1 MMYIRIVKG
10 KKIMGRHTVYGLL
23 ILFLFL
29 GCQSVSQKKKRVIAF
44 SQCIGNDAWRQ
55 TMLEEMKRELSFNPD
70 IEFLYRDAHG
80 NNALQIDQIRE
91 LAKADIDLL
100 IVSPNEAEPLTP
112 IVDSVYQLH
121 IPVIVTDRKTSS
133 GQYNAYVGAD
143 NLAIGKLAGQ
153 YSQTVLQ
160 GKGKVGLVTGLSGT
174 SASIERE
181 KGFKQSILAASDM
194 QINGI
199 IHGGWEK
206 NTAYVETRK
215 HISQM
220 AQSDVIFTFNDQMA
234 MGVKKALDEAQSKK
248 DIKIIGVDALPGP
261 GNGLEQIMQGH
272 MYASMLYPTG
282 GTEAIRI
289 ALAIINN
296 QPYKRENILAT
307 SVIDK
312 TNAELLALQSHKIQQ
327 QQIDIDKRQ
336 EFITEQNRIYQNQKS
351 VLNVLVVSLV
361 LAVVFGGVSVIVIKS
376 NWEKNKHLEIK
387 NGEILS
393 QQKQIVEMN
402 SQIQQAAEIKNNFFT
417 NISHEFKT
425 PLTLILAPIE
435 DLETRKDL
443 ADDIKDQ
450 LSRVKRSAK
459 KLQRLV
465 SDLIDIH
472 RISKAKIKLQVSA
485 VQIDP
490 FIQQVINSF
499 KPLLKK
505 SRISVSYVNKSILK
519 EVWIDE
525 YLMEQVLS
533 NLLSN
538 AIKHT
543 AASGRIEISLEENSF
558 KDYFYLRVL
567 DNGLGIAPIDIEHI
581 FDPFYQGTGSRNGSG
596 IGLAYAKQIVEL
608 HHGQITASSKLGHG
622 SIFTLRMPIGNAHY
636 EQEELLKDE
645 SGIKPIFTQQEY
657 LEPEVKSP
665 EKNLSFHSDKS
676 KSILIVEDNDE
687 IRDYLRSILE
697 RDYNLLLARDSRQA
711 NNFMKTHFPDLV
723 LTDIMLPDGSGLDI
737 LKDVKTFYQT
747 AHIPV
752 ILLSALANEET
763 ILEGSLLKADDYI
776 TKPFNAALLKV
787 RIANILQSRHQ
798 LKEKYSSTVEQFD
811 TSQSDSINDN
821 DRRFLN
827 SFSTI
832 VESKLSDSRLSV
844 DDIASELHLSRVQ
857 LYRKVKQL
865 LDCSISEYIVERRLK
880 KAKSLMADGLH
891 INEIFS
897 SVGFSSASYFASAFK
912 KRYGQSPSTF
922 KKELDRK

>member
-1 MMYIRIVKG
+1 MG
-10 KKIMGRHTVYGLL
+10 KYTFCGILVLL
-23 ILFLFL
+23 LFW
-29 GCQSVSQKKKRVIAF
+29 GCQSANQQKKRVIAF

-70 IEFLYRDAHG
+70 IEFLYRDAQG
-80 NNALQIDQIRE
+80 NNAVQIDQIRE
-91 LAKADIDLL
+91 LTKAGIDLL

-112 IVDSVYQLH
+112 IVDSVFQRK
-121 IPVIVTDRKTSS
+121 IPVIVTDRKTSL

-153 YSQTVLQ
+153 YSQAVLQ
-160 GKGKVGLVTGLSGT
+160 GKGRVGLVTGLSGT

-181 KGFKQSILAASDM
+181 KGFMQSISAVSGM
-194 QINGI
+194 QVSAV

-206 NTAYVETRK
+206 NIAYTEMRE
-215 HISQM
+215 HIVQM
-220 AQSDVIFTFNDQMA
+220 AQSDIIFTFNDQMA
-234 MGVKKALDEAQSKK
+234 MGVKKALDEAQLQK

-261 GNGLEQIMQGH
+261 GNGLEQIIQGH

-282 GTEAIRI
+282 GTEAIRT

-296 QPYKRENILAT
+296 QQYRRENILAT
-307 SVIDK
+307 AVIDR
-312 TNAELLALQSHKIQQ
+312 TNAELLALQSQKIQQ
-327 QQIDIDKRQ
+327 QQVDIDKRQ

-361 LAVVFGGVSVIVIKS
+361 LAVVFGGISIIVIKS
-376 NWEKNKHLEIK
+376 NWEKNKHLEIQ

-435 DLETRKDL
+435 DLEIRKDL
-443 ADDIKDQ
+443 AEDIKEQ

-472 RISKAKIKLQVSA
+472 RINKAKIKLQVSA
-485 VQIDP
+485 VPIDP

-505 SRISVSYVNKSILK
+505 SRISISYINKSMLK

-543 AASGRIEISLEENSF
+543 ATSGRIEISLEENSF

-596 IGLAYAKQIVEL
+596 IGLAYVKQIVEL

-622 SIFTLRMPIGNAHY
+622 SIFTLRMPIGNTHY
-636 EQEELLKDE
+636 EQEEIITTVSGVKPVFKQQDFLDT
-645 SGIKPIFTQQEY
+645 GIK
-657 LEPEVKSP
+657 SSD
-665 EKNLSFHSDKS
+665 KNLSFHSNKS
-676 KSILIVEDNDE
+676 KSIMIVEDDDE
-687 IRDYLRSILE
+687 IRDYLRSILKD
-697 RDYNLLLARDSRQA
+697 DYNLFLARDSHQA
-711 NNFMKTHFPDLV
+711 GTLMKAHFPDLV
-723 LTDIMLPDGSGLDI
+723 LTDIMLPDGNGLDI
-737 LKDVKTFYQT
+737 LKDIKTFYQT

-776 TKPFNAALLKV
+776 TKPFNAAVLRAK
-787 RIANILQSRHQ
+787 IANMLQSRHQ
-798 LKEKYSSTVEQFD
+798 LKEKYSSNVEQFD
-811 TSQSDSINDN
+811 SPQSDTINES

-827 SFSTI
+827 SFSAI
-832 VESKLSDSRLSV
+832 VESKLSDQRLSV
-844 DDIASELHLSRVQ
+844 DDIAGELNLSRVQ

-880 KAKSLMADGLH
+880 KAKSLMADGLN
-891 INEIFS
+891 INEIYS
-897 SVGFSSASYFASAFK
+897 NVGFSSASYFASAFK
-912 KRYGQSPSTF
+912 KKYGLSPSTF

>member
-1 MMYIRIVKG
+1 MG
-10 KKIMGRHTVYGLL
+10 KYTVYGILVLL
-23 ILFLFL
+23 LFW
-29 GCQSVSQKKKRVIAF
+29 GCQSTNQKKKRVIAF

-55 TMLEEMKRELSFNPD
+55 TMLEEMKRELSFDPD
-70 IEFLYRDAHG
+70 IEFLYRDAQG
-80 NNALQIDQIRE
+80 NNAVQIDQIRE
-91 LAKADIDLL
+91 LTKAGIDLL

-112 IVDSVYQLH
+112 IVDSVFQRK

-153 YSQTVLQ
+153 YSQAVLQ
-160 GKGKVGLVTGLSGT
+160 GKGRVGLVTGLSGT

-181 KGFKQSILAASDM
+181 KGFMQSISAASGI
-194 QINGI
+194 QVSAI

-206 NTAYVETRK
+206 NIAYTKMRE
-215 HISQM
+215 HIAQM
-220 AQSDVIFTFNDQMA
+220 TQSDIIFTFNDQMA
-234 MGVKKALDEAQSKK
+234 MGVKKALDEAQLQK

-261 GNGLEQIMQGH
+261 GNGLEQIIQGH
-272 MYASMLYPTG
+272 MYASILYPTG
-282 GTEAIRI
+282 GTEAIRT

-296 QPYKRENILAT
+296 QPYRRENILAT
-307 SVIDK
+307 AVIDR
-312 TNAELLALQSHKIQQ
+312 TNAELLALQSQKIQQ
-327 QQIDIDKRQ
+327 QQVDIDTRQ

-361 LAVVFGGVSVIVIKS
+361 LAVVFGGISIIVIKS
-376 NWEKNKHLEIK
+376 NWEKNKHLEIQ

-393 QQKQIVEMN
+393 QQKQIVEMS

-435 DLETRKDL
+435 DLEMRKDL
-443 ADDIKDQ
+443 SEDIREQ

-485 VQIDP
+485 VHIDP

-505 SRISVSYVNKSILK
+505 SRISISYINKSMLK

-543 AASGRIEISLEENSF
+543 TTSGRIEISLEENNF

-567 DNGLGIAPIDIEHI
+567 DNGLGISPIDIEHI

-596 IGLAYAKQIVEL
+596 IGLAYVKQIVEL

-622 SIFTLRMPIGNAHY
+622 SIFTLRMPIGNTHY
-636 EQEELLKDE
+636 QQEEIIAAV
-645 SGIKPIFTQQEY
+645 SGVKPVFKQQDF
-657 LEPEVKSP
+657 LDTEVKSP
-665 EKNLSFHSDKS
+665 DKNLSFHSNKS
-676 KSILIVEDNDE
+676 KSIMIVEDDDE
-687 IRDYLRSILE
+687 IRDYLSSILKN
-697 RDYNLLLARDSRQA
+697 DYNLFLARDSHQA
-711 NNFMKTHFPDLV
+711 STLMKAHFPDLV

-737 LKDVKTFYQT
+737 LKDIKTFYQT

-763 ILEGSLLKADDYI
+763 ILEGSLLKADDYM
-776 TKPFNAALLKV
+776 TKPFNAAVLRA
-787 RIANILQSRHQ
+787 RIANMLQSRHQ
-798 LKEKYSSTVEQFD
+798 LKEKYSSNVEQFD
-811 TSQSDSINDN
+811 STQSDTINES

-827 SFSTI
+827 SFSAI
-832 VESKLSDSRLSV
+832 VESKLSDQRLSV
-844 DDIASELHLSRVQ
+844 DDIAGELNLSRVQ

-880 KAKSLMADGLH
+880 KAKSLMADGLN
-891 INEIFS
+891 INEIYS
-897 SVGFSSASYFASAFK
+897 NVGFSSASYFASAFK
-912 KRYGQSPSTF
+912 KKYGQSPSTF

>member
-1 MMYIRIVKG
+1 MG
-10 KKIMGRHTVYGLL
+10 KYTVYGMLVLL
-23 ILFLFL
+23 LLW
-29 GCQSVSQKKKRVIAF
+29 GCQSASQKKKRVIAF

-70 IEFLYRDAHG
+70 IEFLYRDAQG
-80 NNALQIDQIRE
+80 NNAKQIDQIRE
-91 LAKADIDLL
+91 LTKEGIDLL

-112 IVDSVYQLH
+112 IVDSVFQRK

-153 YSQTVLQ
+153 YSQTILQ
-160 GKGKVGLVTGLSGT
+160 GKGKIGLVTGLSGT

-181 KGFKQSILAASDM
+181 KGFMQSIAAVSGM
-194 QINGI
+194 QVNAI

-206 NTAYVETRK
+206 NTAYTEMRK
-215 HISQM
+215 HIAQM

-234 MGVKKALDEAQSKK
+234 MGVKKALDEVQLQKE
-248 DIKIIGVDALPGP
+248 IKIIGVDALPGP

-282 GTEAIRI
+282 GTEAIRT

-296 QPYKRENILAT
+296 QHYKRENILAT
-307 SVIDK
+307 AVIDR
-312 TNAELLALQSHKIQQ
+312 TNAELLALQSQKIQQ
-327 QQIDIDKRQ
+327 QQADIDKRQ

-351 VLNVLVVSLV
+351 ILNVLVVSLV
-361 LAVVFGGVSVIVIKS
+361 LAVVFGGISIIVIKS
-376 NWEKNKHLEIK
+376 NWEKNKHLEIQ

-435 DLETRKDL
+435 ELEVRKDL
-443 ADDIKDQ
+443 SEDVREQ

-472 RISKAKIKLQVSA
+472 RISKSKIKLQVSA

-505 SRISVSYVNKSILK
+505 SRISISYINKSMLK

-543 AASGRIEISLEENSF
+543 ATSGRIEISLEENSF

-596 IGLAYAKQIVEL
+596 IGLAYVKQIVEL

-622 SIFTLRMPIGNAHY
+622 SIFTLRMPIGNTHY
-636 EQEELLKDE
+636 EQEEILTAISDVKPVFRQHELLD
-645 SGIKPIFTQQEY
+645 T
-657 LEPEVKSP
+657 EVKSP
-665 EKNLSFHSDKS
+665 DRNLSFHSNKS
-676 KSILIVEDNDE
+676 KSIMIVEDDDE

-697 RDYNLLLARDSRQA
+697 NDYNLFLARDSGQA
-711 NNFMKTHFPDLV
+711 SALMKTHFPDLV

-737 LKDVKTFYQT
+737 LKDIKTFYQT

-763 ILEGSLLKADDYI
+763 ILEGNLLKADDYM
-776 TKPFNAALLKV
+776 TKPFNAAVLRA

-798 LKEKYSSTVEQFD
+798 LKEKYSSNVEQFEAQ
-811 TSQSDSINDN
+811 QSDSINESN
-821 DRRFLN
+821 RRFLN
-827 SFSTI
+827 SFSAI
-832 VESKLSDSRLSV
+832 VESKLSDQRLSV
-844 DDIASELHLSRVQ
+844 DDIAGELNLSRVQ

-891 INEIFS
+891 INEIYS
-897 SVGFSSASYFASAFK
+897 HVGFSSASYFASAFK
-912 KRYGQSPSTF
+912 KKYGQSPSAY

>member
-1 MMYIRIVKG
+1 MG
-10 KKIMGRHTVYGLL
+10 KYTVYGMLVLL
-23 ILFLFL
+23 LLW
-29 GCQSVSQKKKRVIAF
+29 GCQSASQKKKRVIAF

-70 IEFLYRDAHG
+70 IEFLYRDAQG
-80 NNALQIDQIRE
+80 NNAKQIDQIRE
-91 LAKADIDLL
+91 LTKAGIDLL

-112 IVDSVYQLH
+112 IVDSVFQRK

-153 YSQTVLQ
+153 YSQTILQ
-160 GKGKVGLVTGLSGT
+160 GKGKIGLVTGLSGT

-181 KGFKQSILAASDM
+181 KGFMQSIAAVSGM
-194 QINGI
+194 QVNAI

-206 NTAYVETRK
+206 NTAYTEMRK
-215 HISQM
+215 HIAQM

-234 MGVKKALDEAQSKK
+234 MGVKKALDEVQLQKE
-248 DIKIIGVDALPGP
+248 IKIIGVDALPGR

-282 GTEAIRI
+282 GTEAIRT

-296 QPYKRENILAT
+296 QHYKRENILAT
-307 SVIDK
+307 AVIDR
-312 TNAELLALQSHKIQQ
+312 TNAELLALQSQKIQQ
-327 QQIDIDKRQ
+327 QQADIDKRQ

-361 LAVVFGGVSVIVIKS
+361 LAVVFGGISIIVIKS
-376 NWEKNKHLEIK
+376 NWEKNKHLEIQ

-435 DLETRKDL
+435 ELEIRKDL
-443 ADDIKDQ
+443 SEDVREQ

-472 RISKAKIKLQVSA
+472 RISKSKIKLQVSA
-485 VQIDP
+485 VHIDP

-505 SRISVSYVNKSILK
+505 SRISISYINKSMLK

-543 AASGRIEISLEENSF
+543 ATSGRIEISLEENSF

-581 FDPFYQGTGSRNGSG
+581 FDPFYQGTGSRSGSG
-596 IGLAYAKQIVEL
+596 IGLAYVKQIVEL

-622 SIFTLRMPIGNAHY
+622 SIFTLRMPIGNTHY
-636 EQEELLKDE
+636 EQEEILTAISDVKPVFRQHELLD
-645 SGIKPIFTQQEY
+645 T
-657 LEPEVKSP
+657 EVKSP
-665 EKNLSFHSDKS
+665 DRNLSFHSNKS
-676 KSILIVEDNDE
+676 KSIMIVEDDDE

-697 RDYNLLLARDSRQA
+697 NDYNLFLARDSGQA
-711 NNFMKTHFPDLV
+711 SALMKTHFPDLV

-737 LKDVKTFYQT
+737 LKDIKTFYQT

-763 ILEGSLLKADDYI
+763 ILEGNLLKADDYM
-776 TKPFNAALLKV
+776 TKPFNAAVLRA

-798 LKEKYSSTVEQFD
+798 LKEKYSSNVEQFEAQ
-811 TSQSDSINDN
+811 QSDSINESN
-821 DRRFLN
+821 RRFLN
-827 SFSTI
+827 SFSAI
-832 VESKLSDSRLSV
+832 VESKLSDQRLSV
-844 DDIASELHLSRVQ
+844 DDIAGELNLSRVQ

-891 INEIFS
+891 INEIYS
-897 SVGFSSASYFASAFK
+897 HVGFSSASYFASAFK
-912 KRYGQSPSTF
+912 KKYGQSPSAY
-922 KKELDRK
+922 KKELDKK

>member
-1 MMYIRIVKG
+1 MG
-10 KKIMGRHTVYGLL
+10 KYTFYGILVLL
-23 ILFLFL
+23 LFL
-29 GCQSVSQKKKRVIAF
+29 GCQSASQKKKRVIAF

-70 IEFLYRDAHG
+70 IEFLYRDAQG
-80 NNALQIDQIRE
+80 NNAVQIDQIRE
-91 LAKADIDLL
+91 LTKAGIDLL

-112 IVDSVYQLH
+112 IVDSVFQRK

-153 YSQTVLQ
+153 YSQAVLQ
-160 GKGKVGLVTGLSGT
+160 GKGRVGLVTGLSGT

-181 KGFKQSILAASDM
+181 KGFMQSISAVSGM
-194 QINGI
+194 QVCAV

-206 NTAYVETRK
+206 NIAYTEMRE
-215 HISQM
+215 HIAQM
-220 AQSDVIFTFNDQMA
+220 AQSDIIFTFNDQMA
-234 MGVKKALDEAQSKK
+234 MGVKKALDETPLQK

-261 GNGLEQIMQGH
+261 GNGLEQIIQGH

-282 GTEAIRI
+282 GTEAIRT

-296 QPYKRENILAT
+296 QQYRRENILAT
-307 SVIDK
+307 AVIDR
-312 TNAELLALQSHKIQQ
+312 TNAELLALQSQKIQQ
-327 QQIDIDKRQ
+327 QQVDIDKRQ
-336 EFITEQNRIYQNQKS
+336 EFITEQNRIYQNQKN

-361 LAVVFGGVSVIVIKS
+361 LAVVFGGISIIVIKS
-376 NWEKNKHLEIK
+376 NWEKNKHLELQ

-435 DLETRKDL
+435 DLEMRKDL
-443 ADDIKDQ
+443 SEDIKEQ

-485 VQIDP
+485 VPIDP

-505 SRISVSYVNKSILK
+505 SRISISYINKSMLK

-543 AASGRIEISLEENSF
+543 ATSGRIEISLEENSF

-596 IGLAYAKQIVEL
+596 IGLAYVKQIVEL

-622 SIFTLRMPIGNAHY
+622 SIFTLRMPIGNTHY
-636 EQEELLKDE
+636 EQEEIITAV
-645 SGIKPIFTQQEY
+645 SGVKPVFKQQDF
-657 LEPEVKSP
+657 LDTEVKSSD
-665 EKNLSFHSDKS
+665 KNLSFHSNKS
-676 KSILIVEDNDE
+676 KSIMIVEDDDE
-687 IRDYLRSILE
+687 IRDYLRSILKN
-697 RDYNLLLARDSRQA
+697 DYNLFLARDSHQA
-711 NNFMKTHFPDLV
+711 GTLMKAHFPDLV

-737 LKDVKTFYQT
+737 LKDIKTFYQT

-776 TKPFNAALLKV
+776 TKPFNAALLRAK
-787 RIANILQSRHQ
+787 IANMLQSRHQ
-798 LKEKYSSTVEQFD
+798 LKEKYSSNVEQFD
-811 TSQSDSINDN
+811 SPQSDTINES

-827 SFSTI
+827 SFSAI
-832 VESKLSDSRLSV
+832 VESKLSDQRLSV
-844 DDIASELHLSRVQ
+844 DDIAGELNLSRVQ

-880 KAKSLMADGLH
+880 KAKSLMADGLN
-891 INEIFS
+891 INEIYS
-897 SVGFSSASYFASAFK
+897 NVGFSSASYFASAFK
-912 KRYGQSPSTF
+912 KKYGQSPSTF

>member
-1 MMYIRIVKG
+1 MG
-10 KKIMGRHTVYGLL
+10 KYTFCGILVLL
-23 ILFLFL
+23 LFL
-29 GCQSVSQKKKRVIAF
+29 GCQSANQQKKRVIAF

-70 IEFLYRDAHG
+70 IEFLYRDAQG
-80 NNALQIDQIRE
+80 NNAVQIDQIRE
-91 LAKADIDLL
+91 LTKAGIDLL

-112 IVDSVYQLH
+112 IVDSVFQRK

-153 YSQTVLQ
+153 YSQAVLQ
-160 GKGKVGLVTGLSGT
+160 GKGRVGLVTGLSGT

-181 KGFKQSILAASDM
+181 KGFMQSISAVSGM
-194 QINGI
+194 QVSAV

-206 NTAYVETRK
+206 NIAYTEMRE
-215 HISQM
+215 HIVQM
-220 AQSDVIFTFNDQMA
+220 AQSDIIFTFNDQMA
-234 MGVKKALDEAQSKK
+234 MGVKKALDEAQLQK

-261 GNGLEQIMQGH
+261 GNGLEQIIQGH

-282 GTEAIRI
+282 GTEAIRT

-296 QPYKRENILAT
+296 QQYQRENILAT
-307 SVIDK
+307 AVIDR
-312 TNAELLALQSHKIQQ
+312 TNAELLALQSQKIQQ
-327 QQIDIDKRQ
+327 QQVDIDKRQ
-336 EFITEQNRIYQNQKS
+336 EFITEQNRIYQNQKN

-361 LAVVFGGVSVIVIKS
+361 LAVVFGGISIIVIKS
-376 NWEKNKHLEIK
+376 NWEKNKHLELQ

-435 DLETRKDL
+435 DLEMRKDL
-443 ADDIKDQ
+443 SEDIKEQ

-485 VQIDP
+485 VPIDP

-505 SRISVSYVNKSILK
+505 SRISISYINKSMLK

-543 AASGRIEISLEENSF
+543 ATSGRIEISLEENSF

-581 FDPFYQGTGSRNGSG
+581 FDPFYQGTGSRSGSG
-596 IGLAYAKQIVEL
+596 IGLAYVKQIVEL

-622 SIFTLRMPIGNAHY
+622 SIFTLRMPIGNTHY
-636 EQEELLKDE
+636 EQEEIITAV
-645 SGIKPIFTQQEY
+645 SGVKPVFKQQDF
-657 LEPEVKSP
+657 LDTEVKSSD
-665 EKNLSFHSDKS
+665 KNLSFHSNKS
-676 KSILIVEDNDE
+676 KSIMIVEDDDE
-687 IRDYLRSILE
+687 IRDYLRSILKN
-697 RDYNLLLARDSRQA
+697 DYNLFLARDSHQA
-711 NNFMKTHFPDLV
+711 GTLMKAHFPDLV

-737 LKDVKTFYQT
+737 LKDIKTFYQT

-776 TKPFNAALLKV
+776 TKPFNAALLRA
-787 RIANILQSRHQ
+787 RIANMLQSRHQ
-798 LKEKYSSTVEQFD
+798 LKEKYSSNVEQFD
-811 TSQSDSINDN
+811 SPQSDTINES

-827 SFSTI
+827 SFSAI
-832 VESKLSDSRLSV
+832 VESKLSDQRLSV
-844 DDIASELHLSRVQ
+844 DDIAGELNLSRVQ

-865 LDCSISEYIVERRLK
+865 LNCSISEYIVERRLK
-880 KAKSLMADGLH
+880 KAKSLMADGLN
-891 INEIFS
+891 INEIYS
-897 SVGFSSASYFASAFK
+897 NVGFSSASYFASAFK
-912 KRYGQSPSTF
+912 KKYGQSPSTF